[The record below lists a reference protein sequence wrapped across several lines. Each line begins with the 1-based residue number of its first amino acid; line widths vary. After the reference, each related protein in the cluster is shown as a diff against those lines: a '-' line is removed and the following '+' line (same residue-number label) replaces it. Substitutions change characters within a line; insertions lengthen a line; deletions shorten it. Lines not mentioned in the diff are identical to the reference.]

1 MNPESPC
8 LPVVSLLAGSAGSLR
23 GAAQRLR
30 ERWPTLRL
38 LAPPR
43 SFDVTEYYREEMGA
57 QLFRWWGYRPTLD
70 DPLALPSW
78 KQFTRSVESRLAD
91 DAGDRTVNIDPGYL
105 NYGLVVL
112 ASHKPGH
119 HRVPLTPDVYADVQ
133 LYYHHGSFDPLPW
146 SFPDFEDGRHDTLL
160 EDLRE
165 RYRSLRA
172 DDEDGDS
179 RGSSGKTSR
188 TS

>member
-8 LPVVSLLAGSAGSLR
+8 LPIVSLLAKSPRAL
-23 GAAQRLR
+23 GAAAHRLR
-30 ERWPTLRL
+30 DRWPTLRL

-43 SFDVTEYYREEMGA
+43 SFDVTDYYREEMGTR
-57 QLFRWWGYRPTLD
+57 LFRWWGYRPALD

-78 KQFTRSVESRLAD
+78 KQFTRSVESGLAD
-91 DAGDRTVNIDPGYL
+91 EAGDRTVNIDPGYL

-119 HRVPLTPDVYADVQ
+119 HRVPLAPDVYADVQ
-133 LYYHHGSFDPLPW
+133 LYYHHGSFEPLPW
-146 SFPDFEDGRHDTLL
+146 SFPDFEDNRHDALL

-165 RYRSLRA
+165 CYRSLRA
-172 DDEDGDS
+172 DGDPP
-179 RGSSGKTSR
+179 GSPGKTAR